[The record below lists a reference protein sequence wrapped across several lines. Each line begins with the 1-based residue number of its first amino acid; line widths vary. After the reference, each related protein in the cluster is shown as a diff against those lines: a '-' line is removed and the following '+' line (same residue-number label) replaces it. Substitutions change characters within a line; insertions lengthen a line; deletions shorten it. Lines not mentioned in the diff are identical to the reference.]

1 MPERLMLAL
10 LDRAEG
16 WANRAGNTLA
26 RRHQWTPAAFAVGR
40 KPEER
45 ALLSAAAEVFDL
57 IGATPEGCVLMAE
70 LGLDPDAGVR
80 ALPTHDGLQARL
92 AEHQASVGGGVG
104 MGAAGPG
111 PGR

>member
-1 MPERLMLAL
+1 M
-10 LDRAEG
+10 
-16 WANRAGNTLA
+16 

-70 LGLDPDAGVR
+70 LGLNPEAG
-80 ALPTHDGLQARL
+80 ALPTHDALATRYAEHRARL
-92 AEHQASVGGGVG
+92 AADAPQGGV
-104 MGAAGPG
+104 
-111 PGR
+111 

>member
-10 LDRAEG
+10 LDRAEA

-26 RRHQWTPAAFAVGR
+26 RRNQWTPAAFAAGR
-40 KPEER
+40 RPEER

-70 LGLDPDAGVR
+70 LGLNPDAGAG
-80 ALPTHDGLQARL
+80 ALPTHDALAARY
-92 AEHQASVGGGVG
+92 AEHRASVG
-104 MGAAGPG
+104 AAEPGPG
-111 PGR
+111 PGC